1 MYKAIIKR
9 VAKHLCAWDAGYI
22 AMDEFSEETLE
33 IHWDNCATDDK
44 AEFLQRAAVI
54 LSIRE
59 PDPEGRYA
67 VKVVDLKVE
76 LPECPD
82 YGYGVAA
89 AAWCQKIYG
98 EAMLKAGFV
107 KEIKE
112 ATDGR

>member
-59 PDPEGRYA
+59 PDPEGRFGIA
-67 VKVVDLKVE
+67 VVDRK
-76 LPECPD
+76 PEYPEGVFD
-82 YGYGVAA
+82 YE
-89 AAWCQKIYG
+89 QHRRIF
-98 EAMLKAGFV
+98 EQAGFV
-107 KEIKE
+107 KEIFN
-112 ATDGR
+112 D